1 MAEPLTLYKL
11 MILYLLK
18 KVNYPLSNGQMSEF
32 FVSKSYTDYFT
43 FQMVINEL
51 LGTSLIH
58 KETIRNTSRYELTK
72 EGEEVLFYFE
82 NKITGEVKQ
91 DMDDFLKENN
101 FKLRTENS
109 VLANYYKSTAS
120 NDFEI
125 DCVVKEGKNTLI
137 ELKLSASTEE
147 MAEKMCDNWEKAS
160 KEIYE
165 FAMKKLL

>member
-58 KETIRNTSRYELTK
+58 KETI
-72 EGEEVLFYFE
+72 
-82 NKITGEVKQ
+82 TGEVKQ

-137 ELKLSASTEE
+137 ELKLSAATEE

-160 KEIYE
+160 KDCYKNNKISTCTEEY
-165 FAMKKLL
+165 FVL

>member
-109 VLANYYKSTAS
+109 VLA
-120 NDFEI
+120 
-125 DCVVKEGKNTLI
+125 
-137 ELKLSASTEE
+137 ELL
-147 MAEKMCDNWEKAS
+147 
-160 KEIYE
+160 
-165 FAMKKLL
+165 

>member
-11 MILYLLK
+11 MILYMLK

-51 LGTSLIH
+51 LGTSLIQ
-58 KETIRNTSRYELTK
+58 KETIRNTSRYEMTK

-82 NKITGEVKQ
+82 NKISDDVKR
-91 DMDDFLKENN
+91 DMDEFLRENN

-109 VLANYYKSTAS
+109 VLANYYKSTVS

-125 DCVVKEGKNTLI
+125 DCVVREGKSTLI
-137 ELKLSASTEE
+137 ELKLSAATEE
-147 MAEKMCDNWEKAS
+147 MAEQMCENWEKAS
-160 KEIYE
+160 KDIYE
-165 FAMKKLL
+165 YALKKLL

>member
-125 DCVVKEGKNTLI
+125 DCVVKE
-137 ELKLSASTEE
+137 

>member
-1 MAEPLTLYKL
+1 M
-11 MILYLLK
+11 
-18 KVNYPLSNGQMSEF
+18 NCW
-32 FVSKSYTDYFT
+32 
-43 FQMVINEL
+43 
-51 LGTSLIH
+51 GTSLIH

-137 ELKLSASTEE
+137 ELKLSAATEE
-147 MAEKMCDNWEKAS
+147 MAEKNVRQLG
-160 KEIYE
+160 
-165 FAMKKLL
+165 KKQAKKSMSLP

>member
-91 DMDDFLKENN
+91 DM
-101 FKLRTENS
+101 
-109 VLANYYKSTAS
+109 ANYYKSTAS

-137 ELKLSASTEE
+137 ELKLSAATEE

>member
-1 MAEPLTLYKL
+1 
-11 MILYLLK
+11 
-18 KVNYPLSNGQMSEF
+18 MSEF

-125 DCVVKEGKNTLI
+125 DCVVKEGKNTLM
-137 ELKLSASTEE
+137 S
-147 MAEKMCDNWEKAS
+147 
-160 KEIYE
+160 
-165 FAMKKLL
+165 

>member
-51 LGTSLIH
+51 LGT
-58 KETIRNTSRYELTK
+58 TSRYELTK

-137 ELKLSASTEE
+137 ELKLSAATEE

>member
-72 EGEEVLFYFE
+72 EGEGCSFIL
-82 NKITGEVKQ
+82 KIK
-91 DMDDFLKENN
+91 
-101 FKLRTENS
+101 
-109 VLANYYKSTAS
+109 
-120 NDFEI
+120 
-125 DCVVKEGKNTLI
+125 
-137 ELKLSASTEE
+137 
-147 MAEKMCDNWEKAS
+147 
-160 KEIYE
+160 
-165 FAMKKLL
+165 

>member
-51 LGTSLIH
+51 LGTSLIQ
-58 KETIRNTSRYELTK
+58 LTK

-137 ELKLSASTEE
+137 ELKLSAATEE